1 MLRKLRILTAGE
13 SHGKGLIGIIE
24 GIPARLELTES
35 QINYDLKRR
44 QGGYGRGSRMKIEE
58 DEIEILSGV
67 RWGLTLGTPISLLL
81 INKDW
86 TNWQKGMSSK
96 IEDKDSITPVT
107 RPRPGHADLAGIIK
121 YGHKDARNVLERSS
135 ARETAIK
142 VALGAIA
149 KTLLSTFNIKIFSLV
164 LSIGGISLDD
174 DFLYS
179 GYTDFNH
186 ISEMAEKS
194 ILRCPNESLT
204 NKFKELIDLA
214 SSEGDTLGGTFAV
227 IVEGLPV
234 GLGNF
239 INWDLR
245 LDARLSY
252 AMMGIQAIK
261 AVEIGKGIK
270 LAHSKGSEVM
280 DEIYYQKDKLFYRKT
295 NNAGGVEGGMT
306 NGMPLVIKCAMKP
319 IPTLKK
325 PLTSVDIKTKE
336 TVKAVYERSDVCAV
350 PSASVIAE
358 AMSALVIADAFLE
371 KFSGDSINE
380 TMNNY
385 NSYLRAIVSDIE

>member
-186 ISEMAEKS
+186 I
-194 ILRCPNESLT
+194 
-204 NKFKELIDLA
+204 
-214 SSEGDTLGGTFAV
+214 
-227 IVEGLPV
+227 
-234 GLGNF
+234 
-239 INWDLR
+239 
-245 LDARLSY
+245 
-252 AMMGIQAIK
+252 
-261 AVEIGKGIK
+261 
-270 LAHSKGSEVM
+270 
-280 DEIYYQKDKLFYRKT
+280 
-295 NNAGGVEGGMT
+295 
-306 NGMPLVIKCAMKP
+306 
-319 IPTLKK
+319 
-325 PLTSVDIKTKE
+325 
-336 TVKAVYERSDVCAV
+336 
-350 PSASVIAE
+350 
-358 AMSALVIADAFLE
+358 
-371 KFSGDSINE
+371 
-380 TMNNY
+380 
-385 NSYLRAIVSDIE
+385 